1 MTGGIASR
9 SDSPSAVL
17 SAQVCTTSRGGAVRV
32 KPNTCVG
39 TQWVLLPATYTPPT
53 SSTELEFRIQDGVV
67 GRGRTVSRV
76 LYPLRDGD
84 HLSAT
89 PVARRL

>member
-1 MTGGIASR
+1 MNYWNVPWGCFQR
-9 SDSPSAVL
+9 
-17 SAQVCTTSRGGAVRV
+17 RV
-32 KPNTCVG
+32 FPNCSIRTLDAC
-39 TQWVLLPATYTPPT
+39 
-53 SSTELEFRIQDGVV
+53 SSTAIPYSESGIV